1 MTKAL
6 KKAFETASGLPDK
19 EQDALAGIVLTVV
32 ERSRGASRI
41 DLAEF
46 ARRARDEA
54 ARNGMTQEIFDEL
67 TTHG

>member
-6 KKAFETASGLPDK
+6 KKAFETASVLPEKD
-19 EQDALAGIVLTVV
+19 QDALAGIVLMVV

-67 TTHG
+67 TTHA